1 MALFQKKPQ
10 FSKSAP
16 LYTFGLQKSFLVV
29 GLGNIGKEYDLTR
42 HNIGF
47 MCADKLVK
55 SLDLPD
61 FILKK
66 DLKCHVSIG
75 NTGEKRIIII
85 KPTTLMNLSGQSVLA
100 VMNFYKIPTED
111 IIIIHDELDIDFGQI
126 RTRLGGGSAGHNGIK
141 SIVDAVGNENSQKI
155 GRVRIGVKNDKLA
168 KIDSADFVLGKFTKD
183 EQALLPAMKREVN
196 AVLTE
201 IIYGNSISNDTRSFL
216 D

>member
-66 DLKCHVSIG
+66 DLKCHISIG
-75 NTGEKRIIII
+75 TTGEKRIIVI

-100 VMNFYKIPTED
+100 VMNFYKIPTKD

-141 SIVDAVGNENSQKI
+141 SIIQAVGQDFKRI
-155 GRVRIGVKNDKLA
+155 RIGIKNNYLE
-168 KIDSADFVLGKFTKD
+168 KIDSADFVLQKFSKD
-183 EQALLPAMKREVN
+183 EQEKLSDLQKEVTALVTEV
-196 AVLTE
+196 
-201 IIYGNSISNDTRSFL
+201 IYGDSIIRDTRSFL
-216 D
+216 S